1 MGKRIGIIDEVR
13 GIAYIAMIIYHIYF
27 DVVFIYGHDIP
38 DAADAVMRFLQPFI
52 AGTFIVV
59 AGISSNFSSNNFKRG
74 VIYFFFAMILT
85 FVTSI
90 FLPSETILFG
100 VLHFMGIAA
109 MIYGFAGPFT
119 ENIPPIVGIFLFSL
133 LYAVTLNIPRGYMGF
148 DGIFSVHL
156 PDALYKHYWLFP
168 LGFPSADFSSGDYFP
183 LIPNLFLFFA
193 GASLG
198 AYFKSGRAS
207 KGMAM
212 TRFGGLAFIGRH
224 GLWIYML
231 HQPVIILVLDLIFK
245 LIGQPTVFL

>member
-13 GIAYIAMIIYHIYF
+13 GIAYIAMMIYHIYF
-27 DVVFIYGHDIP
+27 DLAFVYMHDMPGILSSVMSFI
-38 DAADAVMRFLQPFI
+38 QPFI

-59 AGISSNFSSNNFKRG
+59 AGISSNFSSNNFRRG

-85 FVTSI
+85 FATAV
-90 FLPSETILFG
+90 FMPSELILFG
-100 VLHFMGIAA
+100 ILHFMAIAA

-119 ENIPPIVGIFLFSL
+119 ENIPPIVGIILFSL
-133 LYAVTLNIPRGYMGF
+133 LYAVTLHVPQGYMGF
-148 DGIFSVHL
+148 EGIFSINL
-156 PDALYKHYWLFP
+156 PDELYRHYWLFS
-168 LGFPSADFSSGDYFP
+168 LGFPSDNFYSGDYFP

-198 AYFKSGRAS
+198 AYFKSGRTS

-212 TRFGGLAFIGRH
+212 TRFSGLAFIGRH

-231 HQPVIILVLDLIFK
+231 HQPVIIFVLELIFK
-245 LIGQPTVFL
+245 LTGQRTLFL